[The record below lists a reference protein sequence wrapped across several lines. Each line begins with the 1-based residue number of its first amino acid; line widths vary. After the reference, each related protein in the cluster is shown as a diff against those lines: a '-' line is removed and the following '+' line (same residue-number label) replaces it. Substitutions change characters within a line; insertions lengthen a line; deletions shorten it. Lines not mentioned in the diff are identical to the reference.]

1 MVIGYSKTDK
11 EVNMTVYEHTQQFHV
26 KDPFSALTH
35 FIGFVLSIAAMAIL
49 LVKGGI
55 DGAPILNLICVTVF
69 AGSSILLYGASTTY
83 HTFDVREPF
92 GKMLKKIDH
101 LSIFILIAGTY
112 TPYALLALDQK
123 TGLFLLCVVW
133 GIAAAG
139 IIFKLF
145 WINCPKWVSSVLYI
159 AMGWSC
165 LTVFPQMVSS
175 LSAGAFGWT
184 LAGGILYT
192 IGGVLYSMPC
202 KRLEGKPFGMH
213 EIFHCFVLA
222 GSFCFFMV
230 MLLYFL

>member
-1 MVIGYSKTDK
+1 M
-11 EVNMTVYEHTQQFHV
+11 

-55 DGAPILNLICVTVF
+55 DGAPILNLICVAVF